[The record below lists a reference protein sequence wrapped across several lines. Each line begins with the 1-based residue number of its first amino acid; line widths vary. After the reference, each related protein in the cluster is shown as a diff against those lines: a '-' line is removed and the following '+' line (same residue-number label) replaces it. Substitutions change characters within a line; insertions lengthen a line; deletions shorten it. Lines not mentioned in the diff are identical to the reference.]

1 MHQADTNRGTNEE
14 REQKQAPPSS
24 PPNPN
29 CKLELLPTEILV
41 AILSAARS
49 TADLHALIQS
59 SPRLYQVFLPA
70 KKEVLLSIIATDLGA
85 ALRDALAV
93 VLIAPPKL
101 DPQKPTYLEE
111 CEHVIRRYE
120 ALPHSTHAGGLT
132 SVTRGLS
139 TDTAIALTH
148 LNRSVQ
154 FLIDEF
160 VSTRFPEL
168 HKIHPAAS
176 TDPPTT
182 TERRR
187 LAAALLRHQ
196 VLARI
201 EHGRKRPPV
210 VEPGHPLARETAAM
224 HRFLGLFRPW
234 EAEQLTEM
242 HTFLCESADHAFPP
256 PPRGI
261 RGAYRRQQLG
271 GGRQRQQQQQQPWE
285 RQRDAAICDLQQ
297 MRCGLRALRAGV
309 ATGGPVPAAAG
320 PRVAFPS
327 LRAGPLPDKGY
338 VLCYVAREHWGRR
351 DELYRREDALAPL
364 ELAENGDD
372 DGDRDND
379 DAAPPFAWV
388 DAHGGLDCQRWGGY
402 LCRDVLREGQED
414 FTSLQRHWVCAYLGK
429 WRWMGLVF
437 WDRARVELLKTRM
450 PVYETGWLRA
460 GPPSD
465 EEMMETYRKA
475 KSLSS
480 EVPRPSGRGSTVQD
494 REVVR

>member
-1 MHQADTNRGTNEE
+1 MRCQGGPGFYEQWWFCAMHQADESRSTHEN
-14 REQKQAPPSS
+14 REQQQEQPPPSS
-24 PPNPN
+24 PPNPT
-29 CKLELLPTEILV
+29 CGLELLPTEILV

-49 TADLHALIQS
+49 TADLHALIQA
-59 SPRLYQVFLPA
+59 SPRFYQVFIPT
-70 KKEVLLSIIATDLGA
+70 KKEVLLNIVATDLGA

-120 ALPHSTHAGGLT
+120 ALPHSTDHGGLT
-132 SVTRGLS
+132 SATRGLPI
-139 TDTAIALTH
+139 DTIVALTH
-148 LNRSVQ
+148 LNRTVQ
-154 FLIDEF
+154 SLIDEF
-160 VSTRFPEL
+160 ASTRFPEL
-168 HKIHPAAS
+168 HKIHPAATTS
-176 TDPPTT
+176 PPTT

-201 EHGRKRPPV
+201 EHGRNRPR
-210 VEPGHPLARETAAM
+210 VEPNQHRAPETAAM

-234 EAEQLTEM
+234 EAEQLTEV
-242 HTFLCESADHAFPP
+242 HTFLCESADLAFPP
-256 PPRGI
+256 PAPGI
-261 RGAYRRQQLG
+261 RGAHRRH
-271 GGRQRQQQQQQPWE
+271 QQPWE
-285 RQRDAAICDLQQ
+285 RQRDAALCDLRL
-297 MRCGLRALRAGV
+297 MRCALSARHAGV
-309 ATGGPVPAAAG
+309 ATDDPAPAAGLRMAFVE
-320 PRVAFPS
+320 RFPS

-338 VLCYVAREHWGRR
+338 VLCYVAREDWALR

-364 ELAENGDD
+364 GFGENGD
-372 DGDRDND
+372 GDD

-414 FTSLQRHWVCAYLGK
+414 VTSLQRTWVRTSLDR
-429 WRWMGLVF
+429 WRWLGWVF
-437 WDRARVELLKTRM
+437 WDRARVELLKARM

-465 EEMMETYRKA
+465 GEILEAYRRA
-475 KSLSS
+475 RS
-480 EVPRPSGRGSTVQD
+480 RPSRRGSTVQGG
-494 REVVR
+494 EAVR